1 MGLDIYMLKVKKTA
15 NEVESVK
22 DVDLSNAV
30 ETAYFRKV
38 NCLYGYFEDEMEDE
52 RLSFVDKYDVVDI
65 INRAE
70 SIIQKAQEKPNDWQE
85 FAEDT
90 LPTRGGFFFGST
102 EYDEWYLEGLEQI
115 IDQLSS
121 VLANWDDDSIYVIEF
136 SY

>member
-38 NCLYGYFEDEMEDE
+38 NCLYGYFEDKMEDE
-52 RLSFVDKYDVVDI
+52 RLSFVEEYDVVDI

-70 SIIQKAQEKPNDWQE
+70 SIIQKAKEKPNDWQE

-90 LPTRGGFFFGST
+90 LPTCSGFFFGST
-102 EYDEWYLEGLEQI
+102 DYDEWYLKGLEEI
-115 IDQLSS
+115 IDKLSS
-121 VLANWDDDSIYVIEF
+121 VLANWDDDSIYVIDF
-136 SY
+136 DY